1 MFDLSEL
8 EHLLPDEPSPEYNE
22 QLSKINDYN
31 DYLVQIKP
39 EVPAG
44 ILERLSTEY
53 IRLNEIDAR
62 EMFLSGLYLGANL
75 ILALSQPPARIPRQ

>member
-8 EHLLPDEPSPEYNE
+8 DHLLPDEPSLEYNE
-22 QLSKINDYN
+22 QLSKIN

-75 ILALSQPPARIPRQ
+75 ILALSQPPARIPRP

>member
-1 MFDLSEL
+1 MFDLPEL

-22 QLSKINDYN
+22 QLSKINDY
-31 DYLVQIKP
+31 LVRIKP

-75 ILALSQPPARIPRQ
+75 VLALSQPPARIPRP

>member
-22 QLSKINDYN
+22 QLSKINDY
-31 DYLVQIKP
+31 LVRIKP

-75 ILALSQPPARIPRQ
+75 ILALSQPPARIPRR

>member
-8 EHLLPDEPSPEYNE
+8 ENLLPDEPSLEYNE
-22 QLSKINDYN
+22 KLSKIN

-75 ILALSQPPARIPRQ
+75 ILALSQPPARIPRP

>member
-8 EHLLPDEPSPEYNE
+8 EHLLPDEPSLEYNE
-22 QLSKINDYN
+22 QLSKIN

-75 ILALSQPPARIPRQ
+75 ILALSQPPARIPRP

>member
-8 EHLLPDEPSPEYNE
+8 EHLLPDEPSLEYNE
-22 QLSKINDYN
+22 QLSKIN

-75 ILALSQPPARIPRQ
+75 ILALSKPPARIPRP

>member
-22 QLSKINDYN
+22 QLSKIN

-62 EMFLSGLYLGANL
+62 EMFLSGLYRGANL
-75 ILALSQPPARIPRQ
+75 ILALSQPPARIPRP

>member
-8 EHLLPDEPSPEYNE
+8 ENLLPDEPSPEYNE
-22 QLSKINDYN
+22 QLSKIN

-75 ILALSQPPARIPRQ
+75 ILALSQPPARIPGP

>member
-8 EHLLPDEPSPEYNE
+8 EHLLPDEPSPVYNE
-22 QLSKINDYN
+22 QLSKIN

-75 ILALSQPPARIPRQ
+75 ILALSQPPARIPRP

>member
-22 QLSKINDYN
+22 QLSKIN

-62 EMFLSGLYLGANL
+62 EMFLGGLYLGANL
-75 ILALSQPPARIPRQ
+75 ILALSQPPARIPRP

>member
-1 MFDLSEL
+1 MFALSEL

-22 QLSKINDYN
+22 QLSKINDY
-31 DYLVQIKP
+31 LVRIKP

-75 ILALSQPPARIPRQ
+75 ILALSQPPARIPRP

>member
-8 EHLLPDEPSPEYNE
+8 ENLLPDEPSLEYNE
-22 QLSKINDYN
+22 QLSKIN

-75 ILALSQPPARIPRQ
+75 ILALSHPPARIPRP

>member
-8 EHLLPDEPSPEYNE
+8 ENLLPDEPSPEYNE
-22 QLSKINDYN
+22 QLSKIN

-53 IRLNEIDAR
+53 IRLNENDAR

-75 ILALSQPPARIPRQ
+75 ILALSQPPARIPRR

>member
-8 EHLLPDEPSPEYNE
+8 ENLLPDEPSPEYNE
-22 QLSKINDYN
+22 QLSKIN

-62 EMFLSGLYLGANL
+62 EMFLSGLG
-75 ILALSQPPARIPRQ
+75 

>member
-1 MFDLSEL
+1 MLDLSEL
-8 EHLLPDEPSPEYNE
+8 EHLLPDEPSLEYNE
-22 QLSKINDYN
+22 QLSKIN

-75 ILALSQPPARIPRQ
+75 ILALSQPPARIPRP

>member
-8 EHLLPDEPSPEYNE
+8 EHLLPDETSPEYNE
-22 QLSKINDYN
+22 QLSKIN

-75 ILALSQPPARIPRQ
+75 ILALSQPPARIPRP

>member
-22 QLSKINDYN
+22 QLSKIN

-75 ILALSQPPARIPRQ
+75 VLALSQPPARIPRR

>member
-1 MFDLSEL
+1 MFDLSAL
-8 EHLLPDEPSPEYNE
+8 ENLLPDEPSPEYNE
-22 QLSKINDYN
+22 QLSKIN

-44 ILERLSTEY
+44 ILERLSTAY

-75 ILALSQPPARIPRQ
+75 ILALSQPPARIPRP

>member
-22 QLSKINDYN
+22 QLSKIN

-75 ILALSQPPARIPRQ
+75 ILALSQPPARIPRR

>member
-22 QLSKINDYN
+22 QLSKIN

-75 ILALSQPPARIPRQ
+75 VLALSQPPARIPRP

>member
-8 EHLLPDEPSPEYNE
+8 ENLLPDEPSPEYNE
-22 QLSKINDYN
+22 QLSKIN

-62 EMFLSGLYLGANL
+62 ERNAS
-75 ILALSQPPARIPRQ
+75 PPSTSA

>member
-1 MFDLSEL
+1 MFDLSKL
-8 EHLLPDEPSPEYNE
+8 ENLLPDEPSPEYNE
-22 QLSKINDYN
+22 QLSKIN

-75 ILALSQPPARIPRQ
+75 ILALSQPPARIPRP

>member
-8 EHLLPDEPSPEYNE
+8 ENLLPDEPSPEYNE
-22 QLSKINDYN
+22 QLSKIN

-44 ILERLSTEY
+44 ILERLSTEH

-75 ILALSQPPARIPRQ
+75 ILALSQPPARIPRP

>member
-8 EHLLPDEPSPEYNE
+8 ENLLPDEPSPEYNE
-22 QLSKINDYN
+22 QLSKINDY
-31 DYLVQIKP
+31 LVRIKP

-75 ILALSQPPARIPRQ
+75 ILALSQPPARIPRP

>member
-22 QLSKINDYN
+22 QLSKIN

-62 EMFLSGLYLGANL
+62 EMFLSGLFLGANL
-75 ILALSQPPARIPRQ
+75 ILALSQPPARIPRP

>member
-8 EHLLPDEPSPEYNE
+8 ENLLPDEPSPEYNE
-22 QLSKINDYN
+22 QLSKIN

-75 ILALSQPPARIPRQ
+75 ILALSQPPARIPRP

>member
-8 EHLLPDEPSPEYNE
+8 EHLLPDEPSLEYNE
-22 QLSKINDYN
+22 QLSKIN

-62 EMFLSGLYLGANL
+62 EMFLSGLYLGANM
-75 ILALSQPPARIPRQ
+75 ILALSQPPARIPRP

>member
-22 QLSKINDYN
+22 QLSKINDY
-31 DYLVQIKP
+31 LVRIKP

-75 ILALSQPPARIPRQ
+75 ILALSQPPARIPRP

>member
-8 EHLLPDEPSPEYNE
+8 ENLLPDEPSPEYNE
-22 QLSKINDYN
+22 QLSKIN

-53 IRLNEIDAR
+53 IRLNEIGAR

-75 ILALSQPPARIPRQ
+75 ILALSQPPARIPRP

>member
-8 EHLLPDEPSPEYNE
+8 ENLLPDEPSPEYNE
-22 QLSKINDYN
+22 QLSKIN

-75 ILALSQPPARIPRQ
+75 ILALSQPPARIARR

>member
-8 EHLLPDEPSPEYNE
+8 ENLLPDEPSPEYNE
-22 QLSKINDYN
+22 QLSKIN

-75 ILALSQPPARIPRQ
+75 VLALSQPPARIPRP

>member
-8 EHLLPDEPSPEYNE
+8 ENLLPDEPSLEYNE
-22 QLSKINDYN
+22 QLSKIN

-53 IRLNEIDAR
+53 IRLNEIDAS

-75 ILALSQPPARIPRQ
+75 ILALSQPPARIPRR

>member
-8 EHLLPDEPSPEYNE
+8 ENLLPDEPSPEYNE
-22 QLSKINDYN
+22 QLYKIN

-75 ILALSQPPARIPRQ
+75 ILALSQPPARIPRP

>member
-8 EHLLPDEPSPEYNE
+8 EHLLPDEPSPKYNE
-22 QLSKINDYN
+22 QLSKINDY
-31 DYLVQIKP
+31 LVRIKL

-75 ILALSQPPARIPRQ
+75 VLALSQPPARIPRP

>member
-8 EHLLPDEPSPEYNE
+8 EHLLPDEPSLEYNE
-22 QLSKINDYN
+22 QLSKIN

>member
-22 QLSKINDYN
+22 QLSKIN

-75 ILALSQPPARIPRQ
+75 ILAPSQPPARIPRP

>member
-22 QLSKINDYN
+22 QLSKINDY
-31 DYLVQIKP
+31 LVRIKP

-75 ILALSQPPARIPRQ
+75 VLALSQPPARIPRP

>member
-8 EHLLPDEPSPEYNE
+8 EHLLPDEPSLEYNE
-22 QLSKINDYN
+22 QLSKIN

-75 ILALSQPPARIPRQ
+75 TLALSQPPARIPRP